1 MTVFFDVETQNS
13 FQEVGGHYPE
23 RLRISVVVT
32 YNRADLLREA
42 LTALAERVLARPAV
56 KRVMAAEGITLG

>member
-1 MTVFFDVETQNS
+1 MPVFFDVETQNS

-32 YNRADLLREA
+32 YNTADQAFHRYAEADVAELVKLLVR
-42 LTALAERVLARPAV
+42 
-56 KRVMAAEGITLG
+56 